1 MWSRLAVGRLKTILG
16 FLQKEE
22 LGVTLDKLDIQNIKA
37 KHIISFFTKLYENEF
52 QGSGV
57 SNYIRNF
64 KLFLMYIIAEDF
76 DEGIKVEME
85 KCKNQLQMITIGCNK
100 QQRYCRKTAQ

>member
-1 MWSRLAVGRLKTILG
+1 MKMNFRDRALVTII
-16 FLQKEE
+16 
-22 LGVTLDKLDIQNIKA
+22 T
-37 KHIISFFTKLYENEF
+37 
-52 QGSGV
+52 
-57 SNYIRNF
+57 IRNF